1 MTGDRCQINLS
12 AIDEERFGIR
22 TARASNLTVEGL
34 SKVLDFCQANNVV
47 LLIAR
52 CLTSNTQ
59 AAQAMERYGFLL
71 MDTLVY
77 YERNLTKL
85 PLPTYTGHVVVRP
98 LQPGDEDD
106 VKRIA
111 GESFRDYIGHYHADS
126 RLDRTKC
133 DETYISWAERS
144 CGSDAIADEVL
155 VAALDGAIGGFLTL
169 RFPHPLEG
177 EGALFAVAPAA
188 QGQGIG
194 QALMIHAMQWFRAR
208 NANRMVISTQIINI
222 AAQKS
227 WARVGFEMRHAYYTF
242 HRWFETR

>member
-1 MTGDRCQINLS
+1 MNGEPCRIDLS

-22 TARASNLTVEGL
+22 TARASNVTVEELPG
-34 SKVLDFCQANNVV
+34 VFEFCGANQVV
-47 LLIAR
+47 FLIAR
-52 CLTSNTQ
+52 CLTSDTR
-59 AAQAMERYGFLL
+59 AAQAMERQGFLL

-77 YERNLTKL
+77 YECNLTKR

-111 GESFRDYIGHYHADS
+111 GESFQKYIGHYHADS

-133 DETYISWAERS
+133 DEAYISWAERS
-144 CGSDAIADEVL
+144 CGPNAIADEVL
-155 VAALDGAIGGFLTL
+155 IAELDGAIGGFLTL

-177 EGALFAVAPAA
+177 EGALFAVSPAA

-194 QALMIHAMQWFRAR
+194 QALMVHAMQWFRVR
-208 NANRMVISTQIINI
+208 NANTMVISTQIINI

-227 WARVGFEMRHAYYTF
+227 WARVGFEMSHAYYTF
-242 HRWFETR
+242 HKWFETR